1 MLTYKCNQLCRV
13 PPQTF
18 ACGKQVE
25 QQEPQKKERQAHMN
39 LKELFAL
46 FLRMVGVLGIIIIV
60 RHALASVAIETVPV
74 FVIVKWVIGVLVGL
88 YFIRGAPLLV
98 KFAFPAST

>member
-1 MLTYKCNQLCRV
+1 
-13 PPQTF
+13 
-18 ACGKQVE
+18 
-25 QQEPQKKERQAHMN
+25 MN
-39 LKELFAL
+39 LRELFAL

-60 RHALASVAIETVPV
+60 RHALGTTHIEIVPV

>member
-1 MLTYKCNQLCRV
+1 
-13 PPQTF
+13 
-18 ACGKQVE
+18 
-25 QQEPQKKERQAHMN
+25 MN

-60 RHALASVAIETVPV
+60 RHALASAHIETVPV

-98 KFAFPAST
+98 KFVFPASA